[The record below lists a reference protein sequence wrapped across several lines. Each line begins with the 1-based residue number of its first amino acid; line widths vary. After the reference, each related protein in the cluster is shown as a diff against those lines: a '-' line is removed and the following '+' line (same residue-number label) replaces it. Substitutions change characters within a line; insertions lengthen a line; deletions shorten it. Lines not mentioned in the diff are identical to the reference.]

1 MLAKISFF
9 AQLLQ
14 LLNSLGNCA
23 YQRKVEVVFIIRQNI
38 SMFMLYILSL
48 GHINIGRLVIQ
59 RLIRS
64 IY

>member
-14 LLNSLGNCA
+14 LLNSLGN
-23 YQRKVEVVFIIRQNI
+23 YQGKVEVVFIIRQNI